1 MLKKLLNVIK
11 KYWKRAAV
19 MLLLAII
26 GGFLAITTYK
36 DGFEFGRI
44 VGHCEV
50 ACSVLGADFSGFEY
64 EGTCQCEQAGGFIL
78 TIPVDHSFFD

>member
-1 MLKKLLNVIK
+1 MLKKIINFIK
-11 KYWKRAAV
+11 KYWKRAAT
-19 MLLLAII
+19 MLLFAAVGGALAV
-26 GGFLAITTYK
+26 TTYK
-36 DGFEFGRI
+36 AGFEFGQL

>member
-1 MLKKLLNVIK
+1 MLKKIINFIK
-11 KYWKRAAV
+11 NYWKRAAI
-19 MLLLAII
+19 MLLFAGVGTVLAT
-26 GGFLAITTYK
+26 ITYYE
-36 DGFEFGRI
+36 GFEFGRI

>member
-1 MLKKLLNVIK
+1 MLSKLRNLIQ
-11 KYWKRAAV
+11 KYWKRVLV
-19 MLLLAII
+19 MLILTAGGSLLAV
-26 GGFLAITTYK
+26 ATYK
-36 DGFEFGRI
+36 EGFEFGRI

>member
-26 GGFLAITTYK
+26 GGFFAITTYK
-36 DGFEFGRI
+36 SGFEFGRI

-50 ACSVLGADFSGFEY
+50 ACSVLGRDISGFEY
-64 EGTCQCEQAGGFIL
+64 EGTCQCEQTGGFIL
-78 TIPVDHSFFD
+78 TIPIDHSFFD

>member
-1 MLKKLLNVIK
+1 MLKKVINFIK
-11 KYWKRAAV
+11 KYWKRAAT
-19 MLLLAII
+19 MLLLAAI
-26 GGFLAITTYK
+26 GGFFAVTTYK
-36 DGFEFGRI
+36 AGFELGRI